1 MKRFDEIKH
10 YILKE
15 YNNPLKRYF
24 WLTKAF
30 FRNLLSPY
38 SHIPYLEVFIT
49 TQCNLKCEKCSNLIP
64 HLAKQ
69 QHISADEVITN
80 IENLL
85 RWTQYIYR
93 LKLHGGEVFLHPDL
107 PKLIHYVLSNKRL
120 LSIRLTTNGT
130 IIPNELI
137 LNALAG
143 SRIVV
148 QISDYEIASGK
159 IPKLIEKLK
168 EHNIKCVYL
177 KDRFWRDM
185 GDFSLRESNR
195 FFECTIKR
203 CTSML
208 NNEIYVCS
216 RAAMA
221 LNEHEI
227 SKSYHINLSSTSQKE
242 FKSHLK
248 KLYTIPNE
256 ACSYCDGDT
265 KFAKSIPAGKQ
276 VSK

>member
-1 MKRFDEIKH
+1 MNRFDEIMH

-15 YNNPLKRYF
+15 YNSPLKRYF

-38 SHIPYLEVFIT
+38 TQIPYLEVFIT
-49 TQCNLKCEKCSNLIP
+49 TQCNLKCDKCSNLIP
-64 HLAKQ
+64 HLVKQ
-69 QHISADEVITN
+69 HHISADEVITN
-80 IENLL
+80 IGSLL
-85 RWTQYIYR
+85 RRTKYIYR

-107 PKLIHYVLSNKRL
+107 LKLINYVLSIKRL

-130 IIPNELI
+130 IIPNEPI
-137 LNALAG
+137 LKALSG

-148 QISDYEIASGK
+148 QISDYEIASEK
-159 IPKLIEKLK
+159 IPKLIEKFK
-168 EHNIKCVYL
+168 EHNVKFVYL
-177 KDRFWRDM
+177 KNRVWRDM

-208 NNEIYVCS
+208 NDEIFVCS

-227 SKSYHINLSSTSQKE
+227 SESYHFNVSSASRKE
-242 FKSHLK
+242 SRNHLK